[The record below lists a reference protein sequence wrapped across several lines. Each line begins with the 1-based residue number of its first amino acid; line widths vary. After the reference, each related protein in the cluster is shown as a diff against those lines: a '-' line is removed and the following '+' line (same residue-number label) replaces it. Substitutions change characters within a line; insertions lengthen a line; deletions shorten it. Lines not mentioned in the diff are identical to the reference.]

1 MQAVHCDD
9 TVCRDSFSL
18 WSTSLESRHGGLLMI
33 PFRRCMKHV
42 QPGHICLVHLEQ
54 NCDSTAGCETLWIE
68 SYGMFFQTQTSLTI
82 SEDKETNGQL
92 DFRGNFEEAVF

>member
-1 MQAVHCDD
+1 
-9 TVCRDSFSL
+9 
-18 WSTSLESRHGGLLMI
+18 MI